1 MNGLT
6 YKQWNEAIRD
16 ILNKYPK
23 LVTELKLPNTVM
35 LQFRRN
41 ESKKLTI
48 DTFSKFVEGLGLS
61 FEIIVK
67 DKEGNIV
74 DTDTLKKIA
83 SNKVEKKKN
92 ETLATIAG
100 VSTTKK
106 NEIPDNIDDAN
117 TMPDADDAMPASGEV
132 KIGENNI
139 PLQNESGEALAAS
152 PEIEVDLD
160 AIFGK

>member
-67 DKEGNIV
+67 DKEGNTV
-74 DTDTLKKIA
+74 DTDALKKIA

-106 NEIPDNIDDAN
+106 NETSDINDAN
-117 TMPDADDAMPASGEV
+117 TMPDADDAISASGEV

-139 PLQNESGEALAAS
+139 PLQNENGEALAAS